1 MRLSNQ
7 EREGLIVRDLKSRIA
22 QLEEGRAANGPVLIY
37 QGDTEAEREKAAAF
51 AAGIKGVV
59 VFVSPLDCAL

>member
-1 MRLSNQ
+1 M
-7 EREGLIVRDLKSRIA
+7 RDLKSRIA

-37 QGDTEAEREKAAAF
+37 QGDTEAEKKQAAAC
-51 AAGIKGVV
+51 AVGVRGVV